1 MNYTLHQ
8 LQIFHKIV
16 EYGSITK
23 ASEALHLSQPAVS
36 IQLKNLQAQFDRPL
50 LEIIG
55 RKVYITD
62 FGNEV
67 AQSIESIV
75 NEIDELEKKRITS
88 DAALYGKLKISI
100 VSTAKYIMPYFLSDF
115 MKKFPGVE
123 LNMEVTN
130 KQSVIDSLE
139 KNTVD
144 FSLVSVLPDMSIDS
158 LELMSNNLYLIGPAH
173 TDLDDRI
180 HDSKIFQELPLIY
193 REKGSGTRYKMES
206 FIKKNKIPARMKME
220 LATNEA
226 VKQAV
231 IAGLGYS
238 ILPLIGIQNELAAK
252 KLKII
257 QVKNF
262 PINSTW
268 NLIWLKEKRFSPAA
282 KAYLDFIKKECPQ
295 IIENHFSDF
304 AVKM

>member
-295 IIENHFSDF
+295 IIENHFNDF

>member
-1 MNYTLHQ
+1 
-8 LQIFHKIV
+8 
-16 EYGSITK
+16 
-23 ASEALHLSQPAVS
+23 
-36 IQLKNLQAQFDRPL
+36 
-50 LEIIG
+50 
-55 RKVYITD
+55 
-62 FGNEV
+62 
-67 AQSIESIV
+67 
-75 NEIDELEKKRITS
+75 
-88 DAALYGKLKISI
+88 
-100 VSTAKYIMPYFLSDF
+100 MPYFLSDF

-295 IIENHFSDF
+295 IIESYFNDF
-304 AVKM
+304 ALKI